1 MNKFGSLILGILIIS
16 FASCATTKRPYP
28 SAYYQCEKTGEIFAI
43 SKSID
48 EDNLVC
54 PDKTC
59 GAKLIKVAS
68 YKRYGSG
75 LNTRYGYNDPWEVGY
90 SGPYVGSRSYL
101 GFGFHRGGLH
111 HHHHHNKHDG
121 GRPNSKPKDSDRT
134 FSKNIPNSSN
144 GSSTPSRPPS
154 PSPTP
159 SNSNSSR
166 SFSKNIPSSR
176 PSSSSS
182 QSSSKSFSKNI
193 PSKKSN

>member
-48 EDNLVC
+48 ENNLVC

-111 HHHHHNKHDG
+111 HHHNKHDG

-154 PSPTP
+154 PNPTP